1 MTQPAKSLE
10 PSMEEILASIRRI
23 IADDEPKKPAASP
36 PPPPAAPPSA
46 SAPPPPRAAVQRSPA
61 LEEQD
66 IEAALAGLRPGRAPE
81 PPVQGQNPT
90 RHRPEPS
97 PPAQPPASYQTFE
110 RQPDRTYGHASVAK
124 SERPPQLEREYL
136 SRAEG
141 ISRQPAEA
149 SRQPIE
155 SAAARPLLS
164 PSTTAAV
171 DTSFHALAHTVLVQ
185 NTSTLEDIVREM
197 LRPMLK
203 TWLDDNLPVLVE
215 RLVRA
220 EIERVSRSSG

>member
-46 SAPPPPRAAVQRSPA
+46 SVPPPPRAAAPRSPA

-81 PPVQGQNPT
+81 PPVQSQNLS
-90 RHRPEPS
+90 RQRLEPS

-110 RQPDRTYGHASVAK
+110 RQPERTYGHASVAK

-149 SRQPIE
+149 GRQPAE
-155 SAAARPLLS
+155 GAAARPLLS
-164 PSTTAAV
+164 PSATAAV

>member
-1 MTQPAKSLE
+1 
-10 PSMEEILASIRRI
+10 MEEILASIRRI
-23 IADDEPKKPAASP
+23 IADDEPKKPAAI
-36 PPPPAAPPSA
+36 PPPPAAPSSA
-46 SAPPPPRAAVQRSPA
+46 SIAPPRAAAPRPSA
-61 LEEQD
+61 LEEHD
-66 IEAALAGLRPGRAPE
+66 IEAALAGLRPGRSE
-81 PPVQGQNPT
+81 PPVQSQNLT

-97 PPAQPPASYQTFE
+97 PPAQPSASYQTFE
-110 RQPDRTYGHASVAK
+110 RQPDRTYGHAPVAK
-124 SERPPQLEREYL
+124 SERPPQPEREYL
-136 SRAEG
+136 SRPEG
-141 ISRQPAEA
+141 ISRQPAAES
-149 SRQPIE
+149 SRPTAE
-155 SAAARPLLS
+155 SAVARPLLS
-164 PSTTAAV
+164 PSATAAV

>member
-23 IADDEPKKPAASP
+23 IADDEPKKPTASP
-36 PPPPAAPPSA
+36 PPPPAPPPSA
-46 SAPPPPRAAVQRSPA
+46 SVAPPPPPRAAAQRSPA
-61 LEEQD
+61 LDDQD
-66 IEAALAGLRPGRAPE
+66 VEAAFSGLRPGRPPE
-81 PPVQGQNPT
+81 TPVQNQNQS
-90 RHRPEPS
+90 RNRIEPS
-97 PPAQPPASYQTFE
+97 AQPQPPAGFQTLQG
-110 RQPDRTYGHASVAK
+110 QPDRTFGHTAIAK
-124 SERPPQLEREYL
+124 SERSARPEREFP

-141 ISRQPAEA
+141 ISRQPAEGA
-149 SRQPIE
+149 V
-155 SAAARPLLS
+155 ARPLLS

-203 TWLDDNLPVLVE
+203 NWLDDNLPGLVE

-220 EIERVSRSSG
+220 EIERVSRGSG

>member
-1 MTQPAKSLE
+1 
-10 PSMEEILASIRRI
+10 MEEILASIRRI

-36 PPPPAAPPSA
+36 PPPAAPPSA
-46 SAPPPPRAAVQRSPA
+46 SVAPAPPRPAAQHSPA
-61 LEEQD
+61 SEEQD
-66 IEAALAGLRPGRAPE
+66 IEAALAGLRPGRASDPRI
-81 PPVQGQNPT
+81 QSQNQSRP
-90 RHRPEPS
+90 RPEPS
-97 PPAQPPASYQTFE
+97 PPPQRPASFQTFE
-110 RQPDRTYGHASVAK
+110 KQPDRTYSHAPIAK
-124 SERPPQLEREYL
+124 SERPLQPEREYV
-136 SRAEG
+136 SRPEG

-149 SRQPIE
+149 SRQPPE
-155 SAAARPLLS
+155 ASRQPPEGAAARPLLS
-164 PSTTAAV
+164 PSTSAAV

-220 EIERVSRSSG
+220 EIERVSRGSG

>member
-23 IADDEPKKPAASP
+23 IADDEPKRPAAP
-36 PPPPAAPPSA
+36 PPPPPPSVAVAPRPAAPRAPS
-46 SAPPPPRAAVQRSPA
+46 QG
-61 LEEQD
+61 EQE
-66 IEAALAGLRPGRAPE
+66 IEAALAGLRSGRAPE
-81 PPVQGQNPT
+81 MPGDIPA
-90 RHRPEPS
+90 RHRIEPS
-97 PPAQPPASYQTFE
+97 LEAQPPAGFQSVE
-110 RQPDRTYGHASVAK
+110 RQPDRFASAPIAK
-124 SERPPQLEREYL
+124 SERPAARLEREFL
-136 SRAEG
+136 SRPEG

-149 SRQPIE
+149 PP
-155 SAAARPLLS
+155 ARPLLS
-164 PSTTAAV
+164 PTTSAAV

-220 EIERVSRSSG
+220 EIERVSRGGG

>member
-23 IADDEPKKPAASP
+23 IADDEPKRPAAP
-36 PPPPAAPPSA
+36 PPPPAQPPSVA
-46 SAPPPPRAAVQRSPA
+46 VAPRPAAPRAPSQG
-61 LEEQD
+61 EQE
-66 IEAALAGLRPGRAPE
+66 IEAALAGLRSGRAPE
-81 PPVQGQNPT
+81 MPGDIPA
-90 RHRPEPS
+90 RHRTEPS
-97 PPAQPPASYQTFE
+97 LEAQPPASFQSVE
-110 RQPDRTYGHASVAK
+110 RQPDRFASAPIAK
-124 SERPPQLEREYL
+124 SERPAARLEREFL
-136 SRAEG
+136 SRPEG

-149 SRQPIE
+149 PP
-155 SAAARPLLS
+155 ARPLLS
-164 PSTTAAV
+164 PTTSAAI

-220 EIERVSRSSG
+220 EIERVSRGGG